1 MAPVGCAY
9 LSSRRAQNTS
19 FVRGEAA
26 GSGARRARRRAGEAG
41 RALGV
46 NHHHRRCRCRL
57 SSSSRRR
64 RLPAESRAAP
74 PSPGPYEAP
83 CDPLTSG
90 QPRPPLFTP
99 LGPSPPLPSRW
110 AAGHGASP
118 ARRHRPRRRPAA
130 SLRRSACERVWLRG
144 GGRCRAA
151 SARGGTATQLA
162 LGQLARAAGAT
173 ERGGTGFG

>member
-46 NHHHRRCRCRL
+46 NHHHRRCRL
-57 SSSSRRR
+57 SSSSRR